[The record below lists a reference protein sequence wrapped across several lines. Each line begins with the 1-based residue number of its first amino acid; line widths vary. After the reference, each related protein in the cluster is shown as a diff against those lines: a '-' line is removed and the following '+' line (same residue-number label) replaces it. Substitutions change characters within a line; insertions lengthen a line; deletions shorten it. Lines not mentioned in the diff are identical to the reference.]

1 MKGLRIALAIPA
13 GLLLSA
19 IVMRAFDA
27 RVPAGLAVDLAQ
39 PVPVATNWNAFGAVQ
54 LGALFAGTLLGAA
67 AYLRIVR
74 RGAAAAGLRTPIA
87 VAGIASLALLAAW
100 CVPVIFS
107 SDAYAYATYGELA
120 RLGGNPYAHLP
131 LPGGS
136 ALFDATIVQWGNPP
150 PACVYGLPF
159 VWIAAAIVGAF
170 APLGV
175 AAQLDGLR
183 ILSASALVGSCFLAY
198 AAYSGDW
205 ARRLT
210 AAATIA
216 LNPATIWCAV
226 EGHNDALAVA
236 VALAGLTL
244 ARRGRPGIGA
254 AVAALAGAIKLP
266 GILAAVPPALASRR
280 ARLGGALG
288 ALAALAFSAPLIANL
303 ASGLAPHARYAP
315 QVSLQAFVKT
325 SAAFFLPDPRAS
337 IVAWG
342 FAAAAAAACAV
353 FAIPML
359 RRGCAEGWTYLALG
373 GWVLVP
379 NPYPWYGVWL
389 LAVAAFAPGTRG
401 AAVLL
406 GLSLTALLRYI
417 PDAVATPGPSV
428 SIGLSLLALAP
439 FAALVRWR
447 PGRLL

>member
-1 MKGLRIALAIPA
+1 MP
-13 GLLLSA
+13 S
-19 IVMRAFDA
+19 
-27 RVPAGLAVDLAQ
+27 
-39 PVPVATNWNAFGAVQ
+39 GAVQ

-100 CVPVIFS
+100 CVPVMFS

-254 AVAALAGAIKLP
+254 AVAGLAGAIKLP

-315 QVSLQAFVKT
+315 SLAT
-325 SAAFFLPDPRAS
+325 SLREDERGLFLAGSRALRSWRGASRPRPRPRARFS
-337 IVAWG
+337 RSRCCGAGAPKGGRTWRSE
-342 FAAAAAAACAV
+342 A
-353 FAIPML
+353 
-359 RRGCAEGWTYLALG
+359 GCSFQT
-373 GWVLVP
+373 P
-379 NPYPWYGVWL
+379 
-389 LAVAAFAPGTRG
+389 TRG
-401 AAVLL
+401 TEF
-406 GLSLTALLRYI
+406 GCW
-417 PDAVATPGPSV
+417 P
-428 SIGLSLLALAP
+428 
-439 FAALVRWR
+439 
-447 PGRLL
+447 